1 MMVMA
6 FGIILLFLCI
16 GEFIYIL
23 HIQKQ
28 LAEWLDFLKSL
39 HHAPKRNSFV
49 KGNDILADINFE
61 LTREVIIAHLP
72 VLEEKNI

>member
-28 LAEWLDFLKSL
+28 LAEWLDFLKIL
-39 HHAPKRNSFV
+39 HNAQKRNSFLNG
-49 KGNDILADINFE
+49 KDIIADIKF
-61 LTREVIIAHLP
+61 
-72 VLEEKNI
+72 